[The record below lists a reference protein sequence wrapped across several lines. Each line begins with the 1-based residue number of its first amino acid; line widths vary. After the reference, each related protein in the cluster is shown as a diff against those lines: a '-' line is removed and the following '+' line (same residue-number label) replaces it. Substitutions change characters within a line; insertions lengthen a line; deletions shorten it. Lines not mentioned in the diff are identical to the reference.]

1 MGSISYR
8 NSINLNTWQS
18 YCLIIKPEFMK
29 KVLFVFVAVIS
40 MLAMTS
46 CVDKEQCV
54 GKWESENVSEEGFTG
69 NFYLD
74 LNENGTANLRIKGTG
89 AVEEEGMDMKIGIT
103 AKIGGKWDVSM
114 GYIDLEFDP
123 NNVKCTVDD
132 FDAGNE
138 GVNALVKMILNDP
151 EAKRQMVEAFKSEM
165 NVDDFNGSLD
175 IEFDGDNVMKLTG
188 TDGVVLTFHR
198 Q

>member
-54 GKWESENVSEEGFTG
+54 GKWVSESVTEDGFIG

-138 GVNALVKMILNDP
+138 GVNTLVKMILNDP